1 MRNPDSDTDSSEEDA
16 NIYPLNLTYKQSFEI
31 GQDRASL
38 NFHLNNLF
46 AGTTA
51 EKVLGDIDI
60 ANVVEKKKKEK
71 EKEKE
76 KKVKH

>member
-1 MRNPDSDTDSSEEDA
+1 M
-16 NIYPLNLTYKQSFEI
+16 TYKQSGEI
-31 GQDRASL
+31 NEEKARC

-60 ANVVEKKKKEK
+60 ANTIEKKKKDK
-71 EKEKE
+71 DKDKDKE
-76 KKVKH
+76 KKQKNA

>member
-1 MRNPDSDTDSSEEDA
+1 
-16 NIYPLNLTYKQSFEI
+16 LTYKQSVQISQEKA
-31 GQDRASL
+31 RC

-60 ANVVEKKKKEK
+60 ANTIEKKKKEK
-71 EKEKE
+71 DKGKEQK
-76 KKVKH
+76 